1 MKKTLI
7 TLATLLLTVLLAT
20 FGFLKYFKAEYNI
33 TSIFDLG
40 PNAASSVIMTISFI
54 VIVLIL
60 SGILFYSIFTLNS
73 NRHTLE
79 LQFKLNK
86 RNQEYMEVFA
96 KNIIEK
102 QRKEDAQNII
112 RSMDYIFYNLSDMLI
127 EIILR
132 ADLADEGIIS
142 RILDE
147 NIDLRIWALSQIVV
161 NRKKNA
167 KDFNNKIKQLI
178 KEDDELKAYIERYVE
193 RYDKYLKILKRV
205 DENKLITP
213 FFEEGSLGKVYSVLS
228 EVK

>member
-1 MKKTLI
+1 
-7 TLATLLLTVLLAT
+7 
-20 FGFLKYFKAEYNI
+20 
-33 TSIFDLG
+33 
-40 PNAASSVIMTISFI
+40 
-54 VIVLIL
+54 
-60 SGILFYSIFTLNS
+60 
-73 NRHTLE
+73 
-79 LQFKLNK
+79 
-86 RNQEYMEVFA
+86 MEVFA